1 MLLCRCL
8 ATKHSFFAIRSF
20 ANQLIFY
27 FVSICSGLTPNKNNR
42 KIMLLNDFFTIR
54 DTESSATEI
63 WAELVIN
70 ANHKIFEGH
79 FPNQPVVPGVCMM
92 QMIKEILE
100 QVIDKETN
108 LVQAA
113 DMKFLAVIN
122 PLENNL
128 IHTSI
133 KYATDETGVIN
144 IVASLFKDE
153 LVHFKCRAKLEPL
166 AAL

>member
-1 MLLCRCL
+1 
-8 ATKHSFFAIRSF
+8 
-20 ANQLIFY
+20 
-27 FVSICSGLTPNKNNR
+27 
-42 KIMLLNDFFTIR
+42 MLLNDFFTINAK
-54 DTESSATEI
+54 ESSPTEI

-100 QVIDKETN
+100 EVIGKEMN
-108 LVQAA
+108 LVKAA

-122 PLENNL
+122 PQQNNL
-128 IHTSI
+128 IHASI
-133 KYATDETGVIN
+133 KIVTDENGAIN

-153 LVHFKCRAKLEPL
+153 LVHFKFKGQFEESRH
-166 AAL
+166 